1 MADTFKK
8 DVPFGEEAEK
18 KVLNIIKKKYPS
30 AYKMEGRFKY
40 YDLFV
45 PEKNITIEVKR
56 DKGSNETPNYFI
68 EYNCNGYNS
77 GINSSRADFWAICDE
92 SSLIWI
98 NKDKLKIISERYG
111 YKWEGLTEGGH
122 CPIKAYLVPKHYI
135 LEHSEL
141 VTKLPLSS

>member
-1 MADTFKK
+1 MEYQFDQDLPEYVNDFFQYLDNEVFTTK
-8 DVPFGEEAEK
+8 EK
-18 KVLNIIKKKYPS
+18 KEEQ
-30 AYKMEGRFKY
+30 KM
-40 YDLFV
+40 
-45 PEKNITIEVKR
+45 NITVEVKR

-111 YKWEGLTEGGH
+111 YKWEGRTEGG
-122 CPIKAYLVPKHYI
+122 CSPIKAYLVPKHYI